1 MFITQAFAQSPGS
14 PAGGGL
20 LFQIIPFILI
30 FVVIYFLI
38 LRPQQ
43 KRAREHREMVNSV
56 RRGDQIVTSGGL
68 MGKIS
73 KVTDDAEDVEV
84 EIAKGVKVRIIRSMI
99 SDVRG
104 RTEPVKSSK

>member
-1 MFITQAFAQSPGS
+1 MFITQAFAQGIGSPG
-14 PAGGGL
+14 GGGL
-20 LFQIIPFILI
+20 LFQIIPFVLI

-43 KRAREHREMVNSV
+43 KRAKEHREMVASV

-73 KVTDDAEDVEV
+73 KVVDDADDVEV
-84 EIAKGVKVRIIRSMI
+84 EISKGVKVRVVRSMI

-104 RTEPVKSSK
+104 RTEPVKGGK

>member
-1 MFITQAFAQSPGS
+1 MFITQAFAQGAGSPG
-14 PAGGGL
+14 GGNL
-20 LFQIIPFILI
+20 LFQIIPFVLI

-43 KRAREHREMVNSV
+43 KRAREHREMVASV

-73 KVTDDAEDVEV
+73 KVTDDADDVEV

>member
-1 MFITQAFAQSPGS
+1 MFITQAFAQGAGS
-14 PAGGGL
+14 TDGGGL
-20 LFQIIPFILI
+20 LFQIIPFVLI

-43 KRAREHREMVNSV
+43 KRAREHREMVASV
-56 RRGDQIVTSGGL
+56 RRGDQIVTNGGL

-73 KVTDDAEDVEV
+73 KVTDDADDVEV
-84 EIAKGVKVRIIRSMI
+84 EISKGVKVRVMRSMI

>member
-1 MFITQAFAQSPGS
+1 MFITQAFAQSAGS
-14 PAGGGL
+14 PDGGGL

-43 KRAREHREMVNSV
+43 KRAKEHREMIASV

-68 MGKIS
+68 LGKVT

-84 EIAKGVKVRIIRSMI
+84 EISKGVKVRVVRGMI

>member
-1 MFITQAFAQSPGS
+1 MFITQAFAQGVGS
-14 PAGGGL
+14 PDGGGL

-43 KRAREHREMVNSV
+43 KRAKEHREMVASV

-68 MGKIS
+68 MGKIT
-73 KVTDDAEDVEV
+73 KVTEDAQDIEV
-84 EIAKGVKVRIIRSMI
+84 EIAKGVKVRIVRSMI

-104 RTEPVKSSK
+104 RTEPVKNTK